1 MRLPLA
7 IFCIFLC
14 GTSVQAQ
21 NGVSNVRDGNGNLIR
36 NAGAAARGQGSGSN
50 VNGPT
55 MNVPARGTTDQ
66 SAVKQGHT
74 QVIRAAYE
82 QLRVNQLAEDLM
94 WNGMTTSE
102 PSADRCLP
110 F

>member
-21 NGVSNVRDGNGNLIR
+21 YGVSNVRDGNGNLTR
-36 NAGAAARGQGSGSN
+36 NASAAARGQGSDRN

-55 MNVPARGTTDQ
+55 MNVPA
-66 SAVKQGHT
+66 
-74 QVIRAAYE
+74 AAPPTNP
-82 QLRVNQLAEDLM
+82 RSNRD
-94 WNGMTTSE
+94 T
-102 PSADRCLP
+102 RK
-110 F
+110 

>member
-21 NGVSNVRDGNGNLIR
+21 YGVSNVRDGNGNLIR
-36 NAGAAARGQGSGSN
+36 NAGTAARGQGPGSN

-55 MNVPARGTTDQ
+55 MNVPLAAPPTNPRSNKGTR
-66 SAVKQGHT
+66 K
-74 QVIRAAYE
+74 
-82 QLRVNQLAEDLM
+82 
-94 WNGMTTSE
+94 
-102 PSADRCLP
+102 
-110 F
+110 